1 MLNDNEEDNHLTP
14 PKKIMKNP
22 TKHRA
27 QKFRSEWLRVEN
39 LKKWLVPVDN
49 DPFKAKCKLCNFTMV
64 AELSNIKTHGNGKK
78 HKEIEAC
85 TEIKQKS
92 IKTFTTNKTP
102 TKLDIDVKMAE
113 IKLTAFLTE
122 HNIAF
127 LATDHLTD
135 VLKSCFKDS
144 EIAKNI
150 SLKRTKTTSITKNVI
165 DYCQKEELVSYLKTV
180 QFSILTDESTDIGT
194 VKSSCVILR

>member
-1 MLNDNEEDNHLTP
+1 MA
-14 PKKIMKNP
+14 MVKN
-22 TKHRA
+22 
-27 QKFRSEWLRVEN
+27 
-39 LKKWLVPVDN
+39 
-49 DPFKAKCKLCNFTMV
+49 
-64 AELSNIKTHGNGKK
+64 
-78 HKEIEAC
+78 KEIEAC
-85 TEIKQKS
+85 KEIKQKS

-102 TKLDIDVKMAE
+102 TKLDIDVKIAE
-113 IKLTAFLTE
+113 IKLTTFLTE

-150 SLKRTKTTSITKNVI
+150 SLKRTKTTSITKNI
-165 DYCQKEELVSYLKTV
+165 IGYCQKEELVSYLKTV